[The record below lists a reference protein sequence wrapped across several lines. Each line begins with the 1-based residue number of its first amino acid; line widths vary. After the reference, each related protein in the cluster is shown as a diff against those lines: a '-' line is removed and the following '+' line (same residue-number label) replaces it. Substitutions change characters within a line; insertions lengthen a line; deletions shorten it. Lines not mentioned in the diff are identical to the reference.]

1 MSDVEKYDSVLVEDS
16 LAETLWR
23 LEEVRMGFAVV
34 PRIEVNEALDW
45 IQERQGMEGSYEVKG
60 HKFFAPAEKD
70 KEKVE
75 LITGEKFEN
84 TGGTDHMLGQEAL
97 RALMLWGRGEE
108 IETKR
113 ALKTL
118 YNLLDLDQDYGTPRE
133 NGYFCCA
140 KCSVAMLKTVSVVKT
155 ESWEE
160 TLEKGVDKINQNRDG
175 EGRWG
180 KYPFYYTLLAL
191 SEIESDSAV
200 DELRYAAE
208 NGETLLNRYE
218 GKDDRKSIFRKIGL
232 ETALSVIEEMH

>member
-1 MSDVEKYDSVLVEDS
+1 MIDADRYDSVLVEDS

-23 LEEVRMGFAVV
+23 LEEVRMGFAVL

-45 IQERQGMEGSYEVKG
+45 IQERQGMEGSYEVED
-60 HKFFAPAEKD
+60 HSFFAPAEKD
-70 KEKVE
+70 EEKVE
-75 LITGEKFEN
+75 LITGERFDS
-84 TGGTDHMLGQEAL
+84 TGGTDHILGQEAL

-108 IETKR
+108 MKTKR
-113 ALKTL
+113 GLKALYT
-118 YNLLDLDQDYGTPRE
+118 LLDVEQDFGTPRE
-133 NGYFCCA
+133 SGYFCCA
-140 KCSVAMLKTVSVVKT
+140 KCSVSLLKTVSVVKT

-160 TLEKGVDKINQNRDG
+160 TLAQGVDKINQNRDG

-191 SEIESDSAV
+191 SEIESDSAI

-208 NGETLLNRYE
+208 DAEKLLKRYE

-232 ETALSVIEEMH
+232 ETALSVVK

>member
-1 MSDVEKYDSVLVEDS
+1 MIDTNEYESVLVEES

-45 IQERQGMEGSYEVKG
+45 VQERQGMEGSYSVNG
-60 HKFFAPAEKD
+60 HNFFAPAEED

-75 LITGEKFEN
+75 LITGEKFES
-84 TGGTDHMLGQEAL
+84 TGGTDHILGQEAL

-113 ALKTL
+113 ALKAL
-118 YNLLDLDQDYGTPRE
+118 YNLLDLEQDYGTPRE
-133 NGYFCCA
+133 SGYFCCA
-140 KCSVAMLKTVSVVKT
+140 KCSVSMLKTVSVVKT

-160 TLEKGVDKINQNRDG
+160 TVEEGVKKINQNRD
-175 EGRWG
+175 EDGRWG

-191 SEIESDSAV
+191 SEIESDAAI
-200 DELRYAAE
+200 DELKYAAE
-208 NGETLLNRYE
+208 DAEKLLKRYE

-232 ETALSVIEEMH
+232 ETALSVIS